1 MGNDCKIIIIS
12 GINWQNKKGG
22 LNVQYNNYSIVKTTT
37 DIRIL
42 SNYHIPSSF
51 IVYGKGSLGM

>member
-22 LNVQYNNYSIVKTTT
+22 LNVQYNNYSIVKSLLTSGFYLYEMKQ
-37 DIRIL
+37 L
-42 SNYHIPSSF
+42 SHP
-51 IVYGKGSLGM
+51 